1 MPSLGMP
8 ELLVILVIV
17 IVLFGFRR
25 LPEIGQGLG
34 EGIRNF
40 KRSMK
45 TANES
50 DRLEEKHDPQSPQ

>member
-25 LPEIGQGLG
+25 LPEIGQGIG

-45 TANES
+45 TA
-50 DRLEEKHDPQSPQ
+50 DDDHLDEKAEPKSPR

>member
-45 TANES
+45 AANEP
-50 DRLEEKHDPQSPQ
+50 DQIEEKRETQTPK

>member
-34 EGIRNF
+34 DGIRNF

-45 TANES
+45 AEP
-50 DRLEEKHDPQSPQ
+50 DHLEEKHETPAPK